1 MKFTDKHQ
9 NIDKITQLFLKQARF
24 VIFLQSGLLRKT
36 KIYGFIHSKAYQVI
50 FEKLQAVVNEI
61 LIF

>member
-24 VIFLQSGLLRKT
+24 VIFLQSGFLQKN

-50 FEKLQAVVNEI
+50 FEKLQTV
-61 LIF
+61 LFFFFF